1 MTKEDNIMSNIAKIS
16 EFLSRTQ
23 TFYVLTTDGDQPKGR
38 PFGMHL
44 LIDDKIYFCCGTFKN
59 VFKQLTANP
68 KVEILAVD
76 GTEFLRYDGIA
87 TVVKNDTVQNILR
100 EKSPQIMAKY
110 DENGWEMGVFYLE
123 NGHAEFRRM
132 MELVE
137 EFDV

>member
-1 MTKEDNIMSNIAKIS
+1 MSNIEKVS
-16 EFLSRTQ
+16 EFLNKTQ
-23 TFYVLTTDGDQPKGR
+23 TFYVLTTDGNQPKGR
-38 PFGMHL
+38 PFGAHFL
-44 LIDDKIYFCCGTFKN
+44 VDGKIYFCCGTFKN

-76 GTEFLRYDGIA
+76 GTDFLRYDGTA

-100 EKSPQIMAKY
+100 EKSPQIMDKY

-132 MELVE
+132 MDLVE